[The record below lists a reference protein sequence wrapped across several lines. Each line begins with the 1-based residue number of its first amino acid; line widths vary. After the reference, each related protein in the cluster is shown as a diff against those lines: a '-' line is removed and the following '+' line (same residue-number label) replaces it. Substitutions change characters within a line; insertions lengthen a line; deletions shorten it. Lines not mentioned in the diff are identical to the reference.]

1 MQMNDYYD
9 SNNPELREDFW
20 IYLLDTIY
28 PRGLNTRKL
37 LLWFWLLFD
46 DLCFMIVI
54 LAFCLGN

>member
-28 PRGLNTRKL
+28 PRGLIRENCYYDSDYCL
-37 LLWFWLLFD
+37 
-46 DLCFMIVI
+46 MIYV
-54 LAFCLGN
+54 L